1 MSVIKKFIIKSFKK
15 QKPIISLKN
24 ISISFNKNHQILDH
38 VSLDI
43 SKGQVLGL
51 LGPNGAG
58 KSTLMNI
65 ISGLLKPSSGTVYIN
80 GKNVTDYPVSLRS
93 KEFKLSIVPQT
104 GGYFE
109 SLSAESNLLA
119 IGEILIPDE
128 KKRINRI
135 EQLISKFELDSVRNV
150 EAKFLSGGLKRRL
163 VIAMSLIGE
172 PEILLMDEP
181 LAALDPQT
189 IQMLQNIIVTLQTE
203 FNLTILVTD
212 HQAADLLRVCDKALI
227 LSNSKIVAAGS
238 PRELINNEIA
248 HKHYF
253 GTGFRYK

>member
-80 GKNVTDYPVSLRS
+80 GKNVTDYHVSLRS

-119 IGEILIPDE
+119 IGEILITDE
-128 KKRINRI
+128 KLEVV
-135 EQLISKFELDSVRNV
+135 EQIMPTLEIAARDARPLLIIASDV
-150 EAKFLSGGLKRRL
+150 EGQA
-163 VIAMSLIGE
+163 
-172 PEILLMDEP
+172 
-181 LAALDPQT
+181 LAAL
-189 IQMLQNIIVTLQTE
+189 IANAVRGKKCS
-203 FNLTILVTD
+203 FV
-212 HQAADLLRVCDKALI
+212 
-227 LSNSKIVAAGS
+227 SNT
-238 PRELINNEIA
+238 
-248 HKHYF
+248 F
-253 GTGFRYK
+253 GF